1 MATQQAT
8 PATHSRDWAA
18 PVDRP
23 KGRNETV
30 DASDVVRSG
39 DDRGRSPAH
48 QQRKRRDGH
57 CCKQPDARV
66 GRAPTIARHEM
77 LHDRWPHRAGKVVA
91 ARANGDRGTAAA
103 REPQRCIGDQRP
115 EHRRTAQQAD
125 QHAVRQ
131 RQGPDVRRHR
141 CQRESEPEAR
151 RADQQRHP
159 DAEAIRETAHEQA
172 ARAKADQ
179 SEHVRQ

>member
-23 KGRNETV
+23 KGRNETD
-30 DASDVVRSG
+30 DANDVSAAAMTAG
-39 DDRGRSPAH
+39 GRRRISSASAAIDTAANSPI
-48 QQRKRRDGH
+48 
-57 CCKQPDARV
+57 ARV
-66 GRAPTIARHEM
+66 GRAPTITRHEM

-103 REPQRCIGDQRP
+103 REPQRCIRDQRP

-141 CQRESEPEAR
+141 CQRESQPEAR

-179 SEHVRQ
+179 SEHIRQ